1 MGPGKPDYVYPV
13 CLDLNTELSTRKTP
27 IRTHNSDQ
35 LLDRT
40 TVTVWFC
47 FLFDFFFFPRY
58 FIYKLLSRQIGYSNN
73 TSIDK

>member
-40 TVTVWFC
+40 TVPVWFC
-47 FLFDFFFFPRY
+47 FLFDFFF
-58 FIYKLLSRQIGYSNN
+58 S
-73 TSIDK
+73 